1 MNDSPAASESGLGSA
16 TANQW
21 IATVLAGGRPQ
32 QLPEAAVRPIVDCAE
47 TQGVAAL
54 LYQQLAGHPGAGAA
68 SEVARA
74 LAPLH
79 ARAIALEMLR
89 REESRRVLAALAQA
103 DLPVLVL
110 KGAALAQWAYP
121 ATYLRARDDLDLLF
135 ADRRAAE
142 QARQILLRLGY
153 VGEAPAANGPQYEL
167 TMIRP
172 QAVGPDWHVDVHWRM
187 SPHPVFAECFE
198 FSELLAASVVLPEG
212 GRGLGKVHALLHAA
226 IHRVSNL
233 LIGQGDRLVWLF
245 DLHLIARQLEADD
258 WAQLSSLAESRRL
271 AGALLA
277 AMQASQRFFGTAWP
291 PEFVASLQDWGDAE
305 VFKVDRAHLR
315 GYFEWE
321 TLRTLSLGAR
331 VALVWRKLIP
341 DRRYMAERYRL
352 QHGWQLPMAY
362 LRRWMEGLRILG
374 AWWRKRPPT

>member
-1 MNDSPAASESGLGSA
+1 MNDSPAASESGFGSA
-16 TANQW
+16 APSSW
-21 IATVLAGGRPQ
+21 IATVLAGRKP
-32 QLPEAAVRPIVDCAE
+32 LPLAAATAEQIVDCAE

-54 LYQQLAGHPGAGAA
+54 LYQQLAAHSTEGAA
-68 SEVARA
+68 SEVSRA

-89 REESRRVLAALAQA
+89 REESRRVLSALAQA
-103 DLPVLVL
+103 DIPLLVL

-135 ADRRAAE
+135 ADRAAAE
-142 QARQILLRLGY
+142 RARQILLGLGY

-167 TMIRP
+167 TMTRT

-187 SPHPVFAECFE
+187 SPHPVFAECFG
-198 FSELLAASVVLPEG
+198 FSELLAASVALPEG

-245 DLHLIARQLEADD
+245 DLHVIEPQLDADD
-258 WAQLSSLAESRRL
+258 WAQLASLAESRQL
-271 AGALLA
+271 AGPLLA
-277 AMQASQRFFGTAWP
+277 AMEASQRLLGTAWP
-291 PEFVASLQDWGDAE
+291 PEFLASLQDWAESE

-321 TLRTLSLGAR
+321 TLRKLPLGAR
-331 VALVWRKLIP
+331 MALVWRKLFP
-341 DRRYMAERYRL
+341 DTRYMYERYRL
-352 QHGWQLPMAY
+352 QHRWQLPMAY
-362 LRRWMEGLRILG
+362 LRRWIQGLRILV
-374 AWWRKRPPT
+374 AHRRQRPH